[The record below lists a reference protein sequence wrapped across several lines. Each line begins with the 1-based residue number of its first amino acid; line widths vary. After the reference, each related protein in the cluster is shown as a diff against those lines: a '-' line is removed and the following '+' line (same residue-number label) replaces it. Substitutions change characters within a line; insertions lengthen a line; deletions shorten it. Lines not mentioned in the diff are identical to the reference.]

1 MDIKSI
7 EKAVEEKLPPGIKT
21 QLTALQSLKSII
33 SSHPD
38 SMSCGRFLAV
48 TALLVASFV
57 IILIAV
63 HMTRLSG
70 EDLHMW
76 LDHAAQIL
84 TVIVT
89 FVTAP
94 YAFTKAGE
102 MMKGK
107 DSLKIQPTKD
117 GLMDTP
123 ADPPADAD
131 AK

>member
-1 MDIKSI
+1 
-7 EKAVEEKLPPGIKT
+7 
-21 QLTALQSLKSII
+21 
-33 SSHPD
+33 
-38 SMSCGRFLAV
+38 MSCGRFLAV
-48 TALLVASFV
+48 VALLVASFV

-84 TVIVT
+84 GVIVT

-102 MMKGK
+102 VMKKGK
-107 DSLKIQPTKD
+107 DSL
-117 GLMDTP
+117 MDAP
-123 ADPPADAD
+123 EKDAD
-131 AK
+131 KEDADKDSK

>member
-7 EKAVEEKLPPGIKT
+7 EKAVEDKLPPGIKT
-21 QLTALQSLKSII
+21 QLTALQSLKSLI

-48 TALLVASFV
+48 VALLVASFV

-84 TVIVT
+84 GVIVT

-102 MMKGK
+102 VLKKGK
-107 DSLKIQPTKD
+107 DSL
-117 GLMDTP
+117 MDAP
-123 ADPPADAD
+123 EAPEKDAD
-131 AK
+131 KEDADKDSK